1 MKQPQKDHQR
11 LLISVEEAA
20 EILGIGRTAAY
31 ELVRT
36 KQVKS
41 VKLGRSRRVVL
52 SSLNEFIM
60 QQLQEE

>member
-1 MKQPQKDHQR
+1 MRQQHEPHR

-36 KQVKS
+36 KQLKS

-52 SSLNEFIM
+52 SSLNEYIKE
-60 QQLQEE
+60 LLGEDV